1 MKITINEPCHE
12 NWDNMKPND
21 KGAFCLSC
29 QKNVIDFTS
38 KSIDQIKDFF
48 NELPQSNNV
57 CGRFKEKQLNE
68 ISFEHFIN
76 EFMNWKFVKK
86 MAVIFFLSLGGA
98 LFTGCSLVEDK
109 HVVGE
114 LEMVPDTMKV
124 AKQNNDSIEKNVMML
139 GEPAIVQHETKDK
152 TKCEAD
158 SSKNKI
164 GKPKKFQIMG
174 GPMVTRDTVNHS
186 K

>member
-12 NWDNMKPND
+12 NWDKMKPND

-29 QKNVIDFTS
+29 QKNVIDFSAKTIS
-38 KSIDQIKDFF
+38 EIKNFF
-48 NELPQSNNV
+48 NALPQSNSV
-57 CGRFKEKQLNE
+57 CGRFKENQLNDL
-68 ISFEHFIN
+68 SFDHFIN
-76 EFMNWKFVKK
+76 EFMNWKFIKK

-114 LEMVPDTMKV
+114 LEMVKDTALVAKKV
-124 AKQNNDSIEKNVMML
+124 ADTVSKNTMML
-139 GEPAIVQHETKDK
+139 GEPAIVQNDVKDK
-152 TKCEAD
+152 AKCEVD

-164 GKPKKFQIMG
+164 GKPKNFHMMG
-174 GPMVTRDTVNHS
+174 GPMVTRDTVNHA